1 MFIVGNFT
9 PPLKLFSLAAIDIRG
24 VNCLPCFIFHKAHLQ
39 LYDKYSFCFDSPMQ
53 STLFILKVHVYM
65 CVCVCFVVTPPATSS
80 SIDFSDCHNI
90 TEGFMLLVAELS
102 KVLESANFSALKR
115 AFKMRI
121 PGGVLLPDDLKT
133 KIKNAKDL
141 DDLLEALFE
150 SKYWNFADLR
160 LIGVLVMSSGIREA
174 KSLVD
179 KYKEV
184 FFSTKLVDILNVCT
198 HTALPPNQY
207 KEYVCRVG
215 SKINKEP
222 DEVTVADLAQYCTAL
237 ETVIMDINEGSC
249 VLEHVEKGCVE
260 IHWLIP
266 IHCRYHAY
274 KSALNNRHKFHSLHL
289 QYLKIE
295 SYPVIYDQ
303 FTVQPTVLSTLLGSP
318 NPPVVC
324 KCVCVCVC
332 SCACVYVCM

>member
-1 MFIVGNFT
+1 MLYTCTYIYYFCFIVS
-9 PPLKLFSLAAIDIRG
+9 PLA
-24 VNCLPCFIFHKAHLQ
+24 
-39 LYDKYSFCFDSPMQ
+39 
-53 STLFILKVHVYM
+53 TTT
-65 CVCVCFVVTPPATSS
+65 VC

-90 TEGFMLLVAELS
+90 SEGFTLLVAELS
-102 KVLESANFSALKR
+102 KMLESAHFSALKR
-115 AFKMRI
+115 AFKMKI
-121 PGGVLLPDDLKT
+121 PDGVQLPDDLKA
-133 KIKNAKDL
+133 KI
-141 DDLLEALFE
+141 LEAKQLDTLLDALVE

-198 HTALPPNQY
+198 HTVLPPNQH

-222 DEVTVADLAQYCTAL
+222 DEITVADLAHYCTAL

-249 VLEHVEKGCVE
+249 VLEHVEKGC
-260 IHWLIP
+260 IKLHWLIP
-266 IHCRYHAY
+266 ICCCYHAY

-303 FTVQPTVLSTLLGSP
+303 FTVQPTVLSTLLCSS

-324 KCVCVCVC
+324 KCV
-332 SCACVYVCM
+332 YVHVL